1 MTCTTSK
8 RFAGIT
14 ATGADWR
21 AVTRQLLEEFETARA
36 AYEAGAD
43 SDDDQGTYTLGFLY
57 VSDHL
62 AGDLPGMLESIRSI
76 TGIAHWTGTVGYGVC
91 GNGIRHVDVPAASL
105 LVGAF
110 DPDSFC
116 VFPPADLVL
125 SRTRATLDPWLDA
138 HDAMLTLVHGDPAA
152 DSDPA
157 LVMAA
162 LDGLGCGFIAGGM
175 TQSRHASLQ
184 IADKVV
190 QGGISGVAFSSD
202 IAVATTLTQGCA
214 PVGPTHT
221 ITHAEGQFI
230 SELDGRRSFDVF
242 AEDLKTMA
250 LRRAGENPEGATL
263 SGTLDRDEYQQ
274 LDPGVKSLFSG
285 DVHVAFPVPGS
296 DQRDYMV
303 RHITGLDPD
312 SGILGVPQ
320 PVENGQHLL
329 FVHRD
334 EDTIRSDLLRTMNDL
349 RIRLIREQGRC
360 APQGGI
366 YISCA
371 DRAQKGR
378 IDDEMTLIRETLG
391 DFPLAGYY
399 ARNEISNRRLYGY
412 TGVLILFL

>member
-1 MTCTTSK
+1 MNCTISK
-8 RFAGIT
+8 RFAGMT

-21 AVTRQLLEEFETARA
+21 AVTRQLLEAYETARSKFD
-36 AYEAGAD
+36 G
-43 SDDDQGTYTLGFLY
+43 DDGQDGYNLGFLY
-57 VSDHL
+57 VSDVL
-62 AGDLPGMLESIRSI
+62 ADDLPGMLESIRSI
-76 TGIAHWTGTVGYGVC
+76 TGIKHWTGTIGSGVC
-91 GNGIRHVDVPAASL
+91 GNGIRHVDVPAAAM

-110 DPDSFC
+110 EKDSFC

-125 SRTRATLDPWLDA
+125 GKTRAVLDPWLDS
-138 HDAMLTLVHGDPAA
+138 HDPMLTLVHGDPLAE
-152 DSDPA
+152 SDPV

-175 TQSRHASLQ
+175 TQSRRASLQ
-184 IADKVV
+184 IADKIV
-190 QGGISGVAFSSD
+190 QGGLSGVVFSSD
-202 IAVATTLTQGCA
+202 LAVATTLTQGCA

-230 SELDGRRSFDVF
+230 AELDGRRSFDVF

-250 LRRAGENPEGATL
+250 LRRAGEDPDKAAVTGAV
-263 SGTLDRDEYQQ
+263 GRDEYQQ
-274 LDPGVKSLFSG
+274 LDASVKSLFSG
-285 DVHVAFPVPGS
+285 DVHVAFPVAGS

-320 PVENGQHLL
+320 PVETGQHLL

-334 EDTIRSDLLRTMNDL
+334 ADTIRADLVRTMKDF
-349 RIRLIREQGRC
+349 RVRLIREQGRC

-371 DRAQKGR
+371 DRAKKGR
-378 IDDEMTLIRETLG
+378 IDDEMELIRETLG

>member
-1 MTCTTSK
+1 MSAITSQ

-36 AYEAGAD
+36 AFDPD
-43 SDDDQGTYTLGFLY
+43 SGVDGYNLGFLY
-57 VSDHL
+57 VSDLL
-62 AGDLPGMLESIRSI
+62 ADDLPGMLESIRSI
-76 TGIAHWTGTVGYGVC
+76 TGIQHWTGAVGYGVC
-91 GNGIRHVDVPAASL
+91 GSGVRHVDVPAAAL

-110 DPDSFC
+110 EPDSFC

-125 SRTRATLDPWLDA
+125 SKTRTTLDPWLDK
-138 HDAMLTLVHGDPAA
+138 HDAMLTLVHGDPQAEG
-152 DSDPA
+152 DPV

-162 LDGLGCGFIAGGM
+162 LDNLGCGFIAGGM
-175 TQSRHASLQ
+175 TQSRRASLQ

-190 QGGISGVAFSSD
+190 GGGISGVVFSSD

-230 SELDGRRSFDVF
+230 AELDGRRSFDVF
-242 AEDLKTMA
+242 AEDLKNMA
-250 LRRAGENPEGATL
+250 LSRAGEDPAKATL
-263 SGTLDRDEYQQ
+263 TGTLDRDEYQQ

-320 PVENGQHLL
+320 AVETGQHLL

-334 EDTIRSDLLRTMNDL
+334 ADTIRADLLRTMNDL
-349 RIRLIREQGRC
+349 RIRLTREQGRC

-378 IDDEMTLIRETLG
+378 IDDEMDLIRETLG